1 MFVFN
6 KIYRYSYLKNIFKY
20 KIKICWSSLYN
31 LFYINTWLKMNIN
44 DFSKNDIRIYFL
56 KNLFKRTYLDDIFRR
71 YFLEILISSNKFSK
85 KFF

>member
-44 DFSKNDIRIYFL
+44 NFSKNDIR
-56 KNLFKRTYLDDIFRR
+56 K
-71 YFLEILISSNKFSK
+71 YFLEYIFKEFITGHFEKVSFKEFI
-85 KFF
+85 